1 MLQPQSASE
10 DLVRMLPASAQIHH
24 RPFGAGS
31 ADHSLT
37 QIGTAGLGDIQYQLA
52 QLPTSDE

>member
-1 MLQPQSASE
+1 
-10 DLVRMLPASAQIHH
+10 MLPASALIHH